1 MNKTKPMQTGAS
13 AEGDESDDLARIGAA
28 LTRMRLMMGRRV
40 IGRLALRNVAP
51 ELELSHLDVLDVV
64 RRIGQTGEA
73 TVGAIAETMRID
85 PSRGSRMVAD
95 LVQRGVLRRDV
106 SQADARRAVVELTA
120 RGTALF
126 EEMHAVKTGIIR
138 TITADWEDEDVARF
152 GALFETFVSRFEQAS
167 RLPDK
172 DSDAPS

>member
-1 MNKTKPMQTGAS
+1 MNETKPIHRGRTPAT
-13 AEGDESDDLARIGAA
+13 EETDDISRIGRAM
-28 LTRMRLMMGRRV
+28 TRMRLMMGRRV

-51 ELELSHLDVLDVV
+51 ELELSHLDVLDAV
-64 RRIGQTGEA
+64 RRISQTGEA
-73 TVGAIAETMRID
+73 TVGAIAETMRVD

-106 SQADARRAVVELTA
+106 SQADGRRAVVELTA

-126 EEMHAVKTGIIR
+126 EEIHAVKTDIIM
-138 TITADWEDEDVARF
+138 TITADWKPEDVARF
-152 GALFETFVSRFEQAS
+152 GLLFEAFIGAFEQAS

-172 DSDAPS
+172 DAETPS